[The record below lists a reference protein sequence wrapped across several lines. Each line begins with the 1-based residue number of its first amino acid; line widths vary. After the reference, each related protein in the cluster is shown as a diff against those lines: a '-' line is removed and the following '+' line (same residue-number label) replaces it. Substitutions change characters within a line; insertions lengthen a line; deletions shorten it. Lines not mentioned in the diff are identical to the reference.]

1 MPTVERPQSA
11 GAKIPRW
18 GPRATAPGVFAAWQ
32 SHRAGEVGHMTVED
46 NEILVF
52 FTPIRRR
59 EMYISGPV
67 REYAP
72 AAGMVEIIPAGADA
86 WARWHEHKETAHFA
100 MSPAKL
106 EEIARL
112 HFDHDGAELFSRGP
126 EFKDPT
132 IFQIARLMREEF
144 RQSEGT
150 MSEFYLDS
158 LLSVLAV
165 HLLRHHSNLADRR
178 EVPPPRRGGLA
189 PRARRDVLDYMETNL
204 GRTLTVA
211 EVAAVAGL
219 APNYFLRAFRQETGT
234 TPHQYLLALR
244 VSAAEQMLAGSELGL
259 AEVAHAAGFSS
270 QSHMTTAFGKLR
282 GRTPGAYRQ
291 RHPYSL

>member
-1 MPTVERPQSA
+1 MPTAEIPQGA

-32 SHRAGEVGHMTVED
+32 SHAAGEMGDMTVEE
-46 NEILVF
+46 NEIIVF
-52 FTPIRRR
+52 FEPLRRR
-59 EMYISGPV
+59 EMRIGGPV
-67 REYAP
+67 RAYAP
-72 AAGMVEIIPAGADA
+72 AAGMVEIIPAGADH
-86 WARWHEHKETAHFA
+86 WARWHEHKETVHFA
-100 MSPAKL
+100 LSPAKL

-126 EFKDPT
+126 EFKDPA

-158 LLSVLAV
+158 LLSVLAI
-165 HLLRHHSNLADRR
+165 HLLRQHSNFADRR
-178 EVPPPRRGGLA
+178 EVSPPRRGGLA

-204 GRTLTVA
+204 GSTLTVA

-234 TPHQYLLALR
+234 TPHQHLLALR
-244 VSAAEQMLAGSELGL
+244 VAAAERMLANSELGI
-259 AEVAHAAGFSS
+259 AEIAYAAGFSS
-270 QSHMTTAFGKLR
+270 QSHMTTAFRKLR

-291 RHPYSL
+291 RHPFDP